1 MGAAGSVLFP
11 RSPPNIAVPLL
22 NPLMSFHDR
31 SHSPPIP
38 ASRTRWVPTDAQRR
52 TLEAQYEIG
61 AFPDLNRRNTLAAE
75 LGLQARQVQVWFQNR
90 RQKDRTRERASGKI
104 DAPGAMLAPP
114 AGSHVLLPTEG
125 YHHVPKSS
133 DGMIAMQQEMPVPV
147 VGMRT
152 SGLYTDAACPRPL
165 PPNSNALMSIEKMQ
179 LELLKNQQQIQQ
191 AQRQIQ
197 QTAIQ
202 LAAPASSPAVTPAMA
217 LGPPGPYQIRDA
229 MPLSTQLSS
238 QFSHLVRS
246 ARKPARA
253 IAKPPKFGGVPMDRR
268 AVSMDALEVLSSG
281 FM

>member
-1 MGAAGSVLFP
+1 
-11 RSPPNIAVPLL
+11 
-22 NPLMSFHDR
+22 MSFHDR

-104 DAPGAMLAPP
+104 DAPGTMLAPP

-133 DGMIAMQQEMPVPV
+133 DGMIAMQQEMTSPQKPPSPTGMAMPPPPPVPV

-217 LGPPGPYQIRDA
+217 LAPPGPYQIRDA